1 MQAFRCDVVAI
12 FMAIFVAIFACAI
25 AVASSASAY
34 GVQDAGHFA
43 PSPTQST
50 VESEEVLECL
60 RAGHGPIGIPVMS
73 LSIPRQT
80 AQADLVRWC
89 RLLEVDPSFSSR
101 LKSALERAC
110 ARDDAFRLNRFP
122 AAFELAASVAR
133 PAESMSA
140 DQVARLSTDIA
151 STRRRILSDMLAL
164 ERESMRSALSEDEAS
179 AVELE
184 VLDAIGHLRMIELV
198 NDSVATPEVAKV
210 SIGRLLD
217 VHGPRILSE
226 QSLAVARAIYGD
238 SLAEIAGLA
247 RTHQLALGRAI
258 GAGARFSVAAGAR
271 RAGGAVSVDKLEE
284 WRTELAST
292 RRAVARAGER
302 MFEAK
307 QTAVDS
313 ICRALPDE
321 EATRLRA
328 QFNRMVFGPF
338 AVDVWDA
345 RSLICAHF
353 GANTEPADGL
363 QPLLDEYAHACEA
376 TLGELQRE
384 CVRSQVFE
392 AAASN
397 VGREER
403 SRTRER
409 LVGLQRRSR
418 DQASLILE
426 QIYALEG
433 SVSRDAWSAAV
444 EQFRAAAEDAAVKQ
458 LDALNPL
465 E

>member
-12 FMAIFVAIFACAI
+12 FACSI

-34 GVQDAGHFA
+34 GVQDAGRFA
-43 PSPTQST
+43 PIPTQST

-226 QSLAVARAIYGD
+226 QSLAELGATLLRRDRYTNASGTFD
-238 SLAEIAGLA
+238 RFHSRFPEMGAE
-247 RTHQLALGRAI
+247 
-258 GAGARFSVAAGAR
+258 SVAYVLIRSGKLYVITFTAKPD
-271 RAGGAVSVDKLEE
+271 RAGPFFGQANQIM
-284 WRTELAST
+284 ST
-292 RRAVARAGER
+292 FTAR
-302 MFEAK
+302 
-307 QTAVDS
+307 
-313 ICRALPDE
+313 
-321 EATRLRA
+321 
-328 QFNRMVFGPF
+328 
-338 AVDVWDA
+338 
-345 RSLICAHF
+345 
-353 GANTEPADGL
+353 
-363 QPLLDEYAHACEA
+363 
-376 TLGELQRE
+376 
-384 CVRSQVFE
+384 
-392 AAASN
+392 
-397 VGREER
+397 
-403 SRTRER
+403 
-409 LVGLQRRSR
+409 
-418 DQASLILE
+418 
-426 QIYALEG
+426 
-433 SVSRDAWSAAV
+433 
-444 EQFRAAAEDAAVKQ
+444 
-458 LDALNPL
+458 
-465 E
+465 